1 MSTNIVLKRSNVQGK
16 IPTTEQLNLGEA
28 AINTRDGKM
37 FVKQSIPDGNTV
49 IEEIK
54 EFLAYAPD
62 ESRFYVSSDGD
73 DTENDGKSWNAPF
86 ATIEAAVDAVANSS
100 VTTNLIQIG
109 PGEYYTDGHID
120 VPDDTIIH
128 CVHRTVF
135 VRPTTGNESKNVFRL
150 GSGCFIE
157 GIEFEDWV
165 LDDLDNPT
173 EGFAVSFRP
182 GAVIRRAPYVHKI
195 GMRKTPTWGTVA
207 PPLDR
212 TNANPLVGNGGGVV
226 LADGLVCSP
235 YSVYPNI
242 MTWGAT
248 PVSQNGIGYVAKNG
262 GLVNAVNA
270 ISIWAHKHFLAI
282 DGGQIILS
290 SCATQFGDYSL
301 VADGSRNLVSPPEAN
316 ESLLIVDTTAASA
329 IDAASSTVVDD
340 MWDALVAGGY
350 TTGWTSTDEEYTR
363 RDAAELIQCVS
374 WVLQSAND
382 KPIRDFTKG
391 LFDTQGNSI
400 IDVDKEDAFLYSFGF
415 IRDELKAL
423 TNVNIDADA
432 LIDELINNI
441 LISTINS
448 PTLVSEPSTI
458 TAIGHTW
465 TAIMAG
471 VALTKIPPARNN
483 TTIEESVLELNGGVV
498 IASGQDDQ
506 GSALF
511 IGGMKIDADTGEL
524 TGPPFEQS
532 VNRIAT
538 RASIARSF

>member
-1 MSTNIVLKRSNVQGK
+1 
-16 IPTTEQLNLGEA
+16 
-28 AINTRDGKM
+28 M
-37 FVKQSIPDGNTV
+37 FIKQAIPDGNTV
-49 IEEIK
+49 IEEIR
-54 EFLAYAPD
+54 EFIAYAPD
-62 ESRFYVSSDGD
+62 ESRFYVSVDGD
-73 DTENDGKSWNAPF
+73 DSVNDGKSWNRPF
-86 ATIEAAVDAVANSS
+86 ATIEAAITAVGNSS
-100 VTTNLIQIG
+100 LTTNLIQVG
-109 PGEYYTDGHID
+109 PGAYYTNGHID
-120 VPDDTIIH
+120 VPDNTIIH
-128 CVHRTVF
+128 CIHRTVF
-135 VRPTTGNESKNVFRL
+135 VRPNPGYESKNVFRL

-165 LDDLDNPT
+165 LDDLDNPS

-182 GAVIRRAPYVHKI
+182 GAVITRAPYVHKI
-195 GMRKTPTWGTVA
+195 GMRRTPFWKTVA

-212 TNANPLVGNGGGVV
+212 ENANPIVGNGGGVV
-226 LADGLVCSP
+226 LADGLVCSS

-270 ISIWAHKHFLAI
+270 ISIWAHKHFLAL

-290 SCATQFGDYSL
+290 SCSTQFGDYSL
-301 VADGSRNLVSPPEAN
+301 VASGTRNLVVPPEAN
-316 ESLLIVDTTAASA
+316 ENLLIVDATAATA
-329 IDAASSTVVDD
+329 IDTASATIVNNLWAD
-340 MWDALVAGGY
+340 LVANNY
-350 TTGWTSTDEEYTR
+350 TTGWTAEDEEYTR

-382 KPIRDFTKG
+382 KPIRDFSKG
-391 LFDTQGNSI
+391 FFDTQGNSV
-400 IDVDKEDAFLYSFGF
+400 IDAAKLSAFLYSFAF

-423 TNVNIDADA
+423 ANVGESADT
-432 LIDELINNI
+432 LIDELINNV
-441 LISTINS
+441 LIATINN
-448 PTLVSEPSTI
+448 PTLVTEPSTI
-458 TAIGHTW
+458 TAISHTW

-471 VALTKIPPARNN
+471 VALTKIPPARNA
-483 TTIEESVLELNGGVV
+483 TTIEESILELNNGLV

-538 RASIARSF
+538 RTAIARSF